1 MYYRSTM
8 SEALM
13 IVFAVFAHDSKG
25 QDGNLIK
32 PADGVSV
39 QTVLTDIQS
48 RVDNIQ
54 SLTANVEFDE
64 KDDSKKKKK
73 KKKKNDVGE
82 GAGVN
87 PAWPEPPGRDIE
99 RGPLMIQRGVG
110 AYLYLERKK
119 DKAEYIANS
128 STIWKH
134 DIKDKE
140 ARHIPASWP
149 VISTFVT
156 NALVMNVF
164 VAMDRDSVKLLGT
177 ESVDGE
183 PCWVVEG
190 QSPSRLKMAVGQTKL
205 KFWISQRDGIPRI
218 IRVPKEN
225 DAIIRLKDVSI
236 NGPVDVAR
244 FTFTPPSDV
253 KTKNILGF

>member
-1 MYYRSTM
+1 MISKYLMTWTW
-8 SEALM
+8 M
-13 IVFAVFAHDSKG
+13 IVFAVFTQDLMA
-25 QDGNLIK
+25 QDGNLVK
-32 PADGVSV
+32 PVDGVSV
-39 QTVLTDIQS
+39 QSVLTDIQA

-54 SLTANVEFDE
+54 SLTADMEFDE
-64 KDDSKKKKK
+64 EDDSKKKKK
-73 KKKKNDVGE
+73 KKKKDGDQ
-82 GAGVN
+82 AGVN

-164 VAMDRDSVKLLGT
+164 VAMESDTVKLLGT

-183 PCWVVEG
+183 PCWVLEG
-190 QSPSRLKMAVGQTKL
+190 QSPSRLKVAVGQTKL

-225 DAIIRLKDVSI
+225 DAIIRLKNVRI
-236 NGPVDVAR
+236 NVPVDVAK
-244 FTFTPPSDV
+244 FSFTPPAGV